1 MADIIN
7 LRTARKKQ
15 ERAAKEKRAE
25 ANRARFGLSKA
36 QKDAARRE
44 NERSTSVHESHR
56 QDDE

>member
-1 MADIIN
+1 MADVVN

-15 ERAAKEKRAE
+15 QRAAKEKRAE

-36 QKDAARRE
+36 QKETARRE
-44 NERSTSVHESHR
+44 NERNASVHENHR